1 MSANKYIIL
10 FSFLLLLPLCVKAQR
25 FKSVTERQA
34 EQIGK
39 NYYVTTS
46 KDTTL
51 VVNFISTGLNSPETE
66 FLKLDRSN
74 NTLDSLFHKKL
85 DYTSEEAMLD
95 MNSLILDLQKEKKE
109 LKGNNDG
116 LSFRLASKNR
126 DLRQKE
132 IEAKK
137 LVDAVRVKPKEDLST
152 EELAALYLKYGEKPT
167 YYINGVEVDQ
177 SIVNQLH
184 PSDVLK
190 EDRRVKETLSGNPNG
205 EIWITATEDGLNR
218 IKIPKNHKS
227 NSRNNDLGAY
237 IQEIKRVQRE
247 KEIKELKSIPV
258 IKRETTDEGK
268 FVDKQVI
275 PQRGLDNEGNVIYGK
290 ETKVLKRVVINP
302 KEEASSEATII
313 ETDPVERSSIPV
325 VRKRE
330 QSNAIK
336 ENSPNKDEEAPK
348 RSVRRIKEKEASQY
362 KDRVEEIQ

>member
-10 FSFLLLLPLCVKAQR
+10 FSILLLLPLCVKAQR

-39 NYYVTTS
+39 RHYITTS
-46 KDTTL
+46 NDTTL

-66 FLKLDRSN
+66 FLRLDRSHSA
-74 NTLDSLFHKKL
+74 LDSLFHQKL

-95 MNSLILDLQKEKKE
+95 MNALIQDLQREKKQ

-177 SIVNQLH
+177 SIVNQLR
-184 PSDVLK
+184 PSDVIK

-218 IKIPKNHKS
+218 IKLPKYQKTTPQ
-227 NSRNNDLGAY
+227 NNDLGSY

-258 IKRETTDEGK
+258 IKRETTDSGEY
-268 FVDKQVI
+268 VDIQI
-275 PQRGLDNEGNVIYGK
+275 TPQKDQDREGNAVYSGG
-290 ETKVLKRVVINP
+290 TKVLKRVVTNP
-302 KEEASSEATII
+302 AEEAPNEVTII
-313 ETDPVERSSIPV
+313 EAAPSERNSIPV

-330 QSNAIK
+330 QSNEIK
-336 ENSPNKDEEAPK
+336 EETSTKKDETPK

-362 KDRVEEIQ
+362 KDSVEEI